1 MEWLIRLTESAIQAS
16 PNYALVWGL
25 YKGLKTVLAPFKP
38 LYNVWIQE
46 KEKDLKLKEEAHRI
60 QNNKLA
66 LLQFAADLA
75 QNVKGNFPE
84 AVSNHCKNILAIAQF
99 TQKFLDDKE
108 DYSKEDI
115 ETEWIE
121 RFYNEAQYVSDEKM
135 QELWGRLMKEKIYR
149 PSKVNKRLLSIIK
162 DMDATEL
169 DYIGNNM
176 KYFVSGCVPAKLAEE
191 IPEFN
196 SDILRLAAFGLV
208 LPMLVKH
215 TLSFEFDSEGEEYAI
230 EAKGFKFCFSPIGE
244 IRNLSCRCYSLTPE
258 GEVLYNLVQDKMD
271 EQTASQYTEFFNS
284 ISRNSFSIETQKV

>member
-1 MEWLIRLTESAIQAS
+1 MEWLIRLAESAIQAS

-75 QNVKGNFPE
+75 QNVKGDFPE

-108 DYSKEDI
+108 DYTKEDI

-162 DMDATEL
+162 DMDASEL

-176 KYFVSGCVPAKLAEE
+176 KYFVSGCVPATLAQN

-208 LPMLVKH
+208 LPLQVENSI
-215 TLSFEFDSEGEEYAI
+215 SFEQDPPDCTYTL
-230 EAKGFKFCFSPIGE
+230 EAKGYTFSFSPTGDIKV
-244 IRNLSCRCYSLTPE
+244 LSYDCYMLTPE

-271 EQTASQYTEFFNS
+271 EQTATQYTDFFNS
-284 ISRNSFSIETQKV
+284 ISRNSFRIEAKKV